1 MGKVPLEE
9 KITIQLAAKIL
20 GVSKGTVIH
29 YLNNGKLTRLK
40 EGSKVYILMNEI
52 RALLDGDEEQR
63 VATPVDTSADTIEPA
78 ATAGLSSEIDRTAV
92 RVDREH
98 YEELLTR
105 LGQLELEKQ
114 DLLIYKN
121 SMVETKAAIYE
132 REKQLEQVKA
142 KLLMME
148 EELRRIKKMGLWK
161 RLFKRN
167 WRTIGG

>member
-1 MGKVPLEE
+1 MGKTSLEE
-9 KITIQLAAKIL
+9 KITIQSAAKIL
-20 GVSKGTVIH
+20 GVSKGTVVH
-29 YLNNGKLTRLK
+29 YLNNGSLTRLR

-52 RALLDGDEEQR
+52 RALLDGKEDQR
-63 VATPVDTSADTIEPA
+63 VASPVDTFADTIEPA
-78 ATAGLSSEIDRTAV
+78 ATAGLSSETDGTTV

-114 DLLIYKN
+114 DLLVYKN

-132 REKQLEQVKA
+132 KETQLEQVKA

-161 RLFKRN
+161 RLFGRK